1 MAKNRRSAAHFGII
15 EHDSY
20 ELALF
25 EITGANPRDGE
36 RFIRMTIGGTDYAIT
51 AEVAQQLGA
60 QLILAAD
67 QLPETK
73 FERSGDGGET

>member
-1 MAKNRRSAAHFGII
+1 MASERQRAKFGII

-25 EITGANPRDGE
+25 EITGANSRDGE
-36 RFIRMTIGGTDYAIT
+36 RYVRLTVGGADYAMT

-60 QLILAAD
+60 QLLMAAD
-67 QLPETK
+67 QLPGHVFKVE
-73 FERSGDGGET
+73 